1 MRHDSECTAA
11 ARPRGPKSLHPRGAG
26 VRFGRALPQAAL
38 LAALVAPAAKPQ
50 DVTLSTGKPEEVG
63 LSAAVL
69 AGGVALYREAVERGD
84 LVGAVLLVAR
94 NGKVV
99 LHEAVGWRDR
109 DANLPMEKNTMFRM
123 ASNTKPVI
131 ATAVAT
137 LVEKGLLRYDD
148 HVRQYIPSFDN
159 YRSGFIQVR
168 HLLTH
173 TSGLRIPTLFLQ
185 PYLER
190 SSKQPNAPSLQLE
203 VARFGE
209 VGAAV
214 VPGSSYSYSNP
225 GYNTLGALIELR
237 AGKPLEV
244 VLREE
249 IYQPLGMV
257 DSYHHEVAEKLD
269 NKLSRMGAVY
279 YERKD
284 GRWVPGWKP
293 GDPPQVP
300 FVRASGGMISTAWDY
315 AIFCQMYLNG
325 GIYKREADP
334 EARNHRRHHQPADQA
349 DGDSA
354 GPERGRPGGVS
365 ERVWLRLVGERG
377 RDLLSRRVGRHLCLG
392 RSHPEADWAGV
403 HPDSTGSEPAGAV
416 PTTRGAGL
424 QHRGSAAGGPVR
436 GHRCIGLQF
445 RLGLV
450 AAAAAGAAT
459 SAAPS
464 WRLAAMAAAQEP
476 MDLVIRGGRLLDGSS
491 SWIRADVGVRGDRIV
506 AVGDLS
512 RAAAARVIDARDRY
526 VTPGFIDVH
535 SHAGPGLETAGL
547 AAGEPLLAQGITTV
561 VVNPDGGGPVDLVAQ
576 RRRLASNPLGVNVAL
591 LVPHGSIRREV
602 VGMADRAPTAAELE
616 RMKAMVRAGMDAGA
630 FGLSSGPYYAPG
642 SFAKAEELVALAR
655 EAAVAGGVYTSHI
668 RDESDYTVGL
678 LAAIDEVIT
687 IAEAAR
693 LPGIVTHVKALG
705 PNVWGFSTPAI
716 RRIERARARGIEV
729 FADQYPYDASSTGLS
744 AALVPRWAEAGGDTA
759 MRRRLDDPKERDRL
773 RAEMAENL
781 VRRGGP
787 DRQMISRHR
796 EDPSL
801 EGKNLAQIA
810 NARGVTPLDA
820 AIQILK
826 AGGAGIVSFNM
837 DEGDI
842 DAFMRQ
848 PWTMTCSDGTLVPI
862 NEGVPHPR
870 AYGTFPRKLARY
882 VRDRGVIP
890 LELAI
895 RSMTSLPAAVFR
907 MGDRG
912 TVRVGAKADLVVFD
926 LERLDEAATYE
937 RPHQLA
943 SGMAYV
949 VVNGQVALEDGRAT
963 GKRAGMV
970 LDRRRP
976 N

>member
-1 MRHDSECTAA
+1 M
-11 ARPRGPKSLHPRGAG
+11 
-26 VRFGRALPQAAL
+26 
-38 LAALVAPAAKPQ
+38 
-50 DVTLSTGKPEEVG
+50 
-63 LSAAVL
+63 
-69 AGGVALYREAVERGD
+69 
-84 LVGAVLLVAR
+84 
-94 NGKVV
+94 
-99 LHEAVGWRDR
+99 
-109 DANLPMEKNTMFRM
+109 
-123 ASNTKPVI
+123 
-131 ATAVAT
+131 
-137 LVEKGLLRYDD
+137 
-148 HVRQYIPSFDN
+148 
-159 YRSGFIQVR
+159 
-168 HLLTH
+168 
-173 TSGLRIPTLFLQ
+173 GLR
-185 PYLER
+185 
-190 SSKQPNAPSLQLE
+190 
-203 VARFGE
+203 
-209 VGAAV
+209 
-214 VPGSSYSYSNP
+214 
-225 GYNTLGALIELR
+225 
-237 AGKPLEV
+237 
-244 VLREE
+244 
-249 IYQPLGMV
+249 
-257 DSYHHEVAEKLD
+257 
-269 NKLSRMGAVY
+269 
-279 YERKD
+279 
-284 GRWVPGWKP
+284 
-293 GDPPQVP
+293 
-300 FVRASGGMISTAWDY
+300 
-315 AIFCQMYLNG
+315 
-325 GIYKREADP
+325 
-334 EARNHRRHHQPADQA
+334 
-349 DGDSA
+349 
-354 GPERGRPGGVS
+354 
-365 ERVWLRLVGERG
+365 
-377 RDLLSRRVGRHLCLG
+377 
-392 RSHPEADWAGV
+392 
-403 HPDSTGSEPAGAV
+403 
-416 PTTRGAGL
+416 
-424 QHRGSAAGGPVR
+424 
-436 GHRCIGLQF
+436 F

-459 SAAPS
+459 SVAPT
-464 WRLAAMAAAQEP
+464 WRLAAVAVAQEP

-526 VTPGFIDVH
+526 VAPGFIDVH
-535 SHAGPGLETAGL
+535 SHAGPGLETPGL

-576 RRRLASNPLGVNVAL
+576 RRRLTSNPLGVNVAL

-602 VGMADRAPTAAELE
+602 VGMADRPPTAAELE

-642 SFAKAEELVALAR
+642 SFAKTEELVALAR

-862 NEGVPHPR
+862 NEGGPHPR

-943 SGMAYV
+943 RGMAYV